1 MSRTG
6 LRMHQRQS
14 LSLVS
19 LAFLSLLLSLL
30 CKQALAFDI
39 PPPPPPLY
47 QGLIFPLFPGSSA
60 VPFSSSSTRSASN
73 DKTVKAAAPVSPSG
87 PAPSTQGPALDKS
100 KLQAHAR
107 ELAGFAPT
115 AQREAVAQAYLQSF
129 EGYLQLER
137 KLGLPE
143 NDVANGLA
151 AFIAG
156 NYMALN
162 QVEVPDAHFVR
173 LAGQLREAL
182 PKNPGFQTM
191 TAQAKRK
198 LYEQG
203 AMQGMFMALA
213 RLAFLKQPQAAAEQ
227 NYRAAA
233 RAALEAALQLPA
245 EQIRIDAQGLHLGT
259 RAP

>member
-1 MSRTG
+1 M
-6 LRMHQRQS
+6 
-14 LSLVS
+14 
-19 LAFLSLLLSLL
+19 
-30 CKQALAFDI
+30 
-39 PPPPPPLY
+39 
-47 QGLIFPLFPGSSA
+47 
-60 VPFSSSSTRSASN
+60 PFSSSSTRKDSGDKA
-73 DKTVKAAAPVSPSG
+73 DKTVNAAAPVSPSG
-87 PAPSTQGPALDKS
+87 TANSTQTPALDRA

-107 ELAGFAPT
+107 ELANFAPT

-129 EGYLQLER
+129 EGFLQLER

-143 NDVANGLA
+143 NDMANGLA

-162 QVEVPDAHFVR
+162 QVEVPDAHFAR
-173 LAGQLREAL
+173 LAGQLREAM

-198 LYEQG
+198 LYEQS

-227 NYRAAA
+227 NYRPPHALPWKRRCSCRQNRSALMRKACTWA
-233 RAALEAALQLPA
+233 RARPELDQVDKARMKRRLASSC
-245 EQIRIDAQGLHLGT
+245 
-259 RAP
+259 APWRR